1 MFFFALILALG
12 IGLIVGLLG
21 GGGSILTVPLLVYVL
36 GISAKNAIA
45 TALLIVGITSAI
57 SALIHASRGNIR
69 VRIGF
74 VFSAFAM
81 LGSYS
86 GGRTTQFLPD
96 WLLLT
101 LFSTLIIMAA
111 YLMLRPPKGHSE
123 DFAEKTQVVSFFLP
137 GLLVGFSTGL
147 VGAGGGFLFVPALV
161 LLGKFPMR
169 AAVGTSTLITAC
181 NSFSGLA
188 GQLSHTSIQWNLALS
203 ITGVA
208 IVGAV
213 VGSRL
218 VDKVPSKS
226 LRKSFGY
233 FVLLMALVIMIRE
246 LTGQMI

>member
-1 MFFFALILALG
+1 MFVFALILALG

-137 GLLVGFSTGL
+137 GLL
-147 VGAGGGFLFVPALV
+147 
-161 LLGKFPMR
+161 
-169 AAVGTSTLITAC
+169 
-181 NSFSGLA
+181 N
-188 GQLSHTSIQWNLALS
+188 
-203 ITGVA
+203 
-208 IVGAV
+208 
-213 VGSRL
+213 
-218 VDKVPSKS
+218 
-226 LRKSFGY
+226 
-233 FVLLMALVIMIRE
+233 E
-246 LTGQMI
+246 